1 MSKLHLT
8 VPRQDEETLG
18 SYCSRL
24 AALHGAYSAR
34 EFSSCLGFSF
44 IELLRGS
51 DVHVGIFTRL
61 VSLQEADTRE
71 VSIRVLGPKL
81 RYLRDHMFTRDHVVT
96 TKSKFCPHC
105 LIEDERSGVGRQ
117 GSRAYMRISWLPR
130 FSRVCPIHQSTLV
143 TAVPGGSGMYG
154 DAIGG
159 LRADNTEWFDYIDRT
174 KPAQATPAQSYLIDR
189 FMGRPTEPLWLNKY
203 PVQAAA
209 HFIDIVGAVE
219 RHGIEVSFD
228 KLDVL
233 EQSACAQRGFE
244 IAAGGQRPVKAFLAG
259 LVKGFYRSRSA
270 MGAHAIFGE
279 LADEMSLH
287 ADLPGY
293 DRIVKLM
300 QRVAV
305 ENLPIGPGD
314 NFLGSVRQ
322 RRRLHSLSSAAKE
335 NEIGPHILRTFMIER
350 ALIAPT
356 KCSLNRTVFHPS
368 AISDLIAPIK
378 ALGLTGAARAKQAR
392 KACRAGN

>member
-1 MSKLHLT
+1 MSILHLT
-8 VPRQDEETLG
+8 VPRQLEETLG

-34 EFSSCLGFSF
+34 EFSGYLGFSF
-44 IELLRGS
+44 TELLRGS
-51 DVHVGIFTRL
+51 DIHVEIFSRIA
-61 VSLQEADTRE
+61 SIEEADVRE
-71 VSIRVLGPKL
+71 VLIQILGTTL
-81 RYLRDHMFTRDHVVT
+81 RNVRGHMFTRDHIVS

-105 LIEDERSGVGRQ
+105 LLDDESSGIGRR

-143 TAVPGGSGMYG
+143 TAIPGGLGMYG

-159 LRADNTEWFDYIDRT
+159 LRADNAEWSDYLYR
-174 KPAQATPAQSYLIDR
+174 AELGQATPAQSYLIDR
-189 FMGRPTEPLWLNKY
+189 FMNRPTEELWLNKF

-219 RHGIEVSFD
+219 RHGIEVSFE

-244 IAAGGQRPVKAFLAG
+244 IAAGGQGSVKAFLAG
-259 LVKGFYRSRSA
+259 LVKGYYRGRSN

-279 LADEMSLH
+279 LADEMSYR
-287 ADLPGY
+287 ANLPGY

-300 QRVAV
+300 QRVAI

-314 NFLGSVRQ
+314 NFLGPVRQ
-322 RRRLHSLSSAAKE
+322 RRQLHSLTSAAEE
-335 NEIGPHILRTFMIER
+335 NEIGAHTLRNFMIER
-350 ALIAPT
+350 GLIAST
-356 KCSLNRTVFHPS
+356 KCSLARAVFHPS
-368 AISDLIAPIK
+368 AIRDIIAPIK
-378 ALGLTGAARAKQAR
+378 ALGLTGAARAKRLRNAR
-392 KACRAGN
+392 RSAN